1 MALLT
6 IAALVAG
13 AWAGCGPRGGEHGR
27 RGLSQLDETRVS
39 AGSDRALGG
48 LAGLQRGEE
57 AAARREQ
64 QERRYGEL
72 VARRW
77 RDLAALLAAAL
88 PADAGAV
95 ASAGPGPAAPATAA
109 VIAGRLM
116 HYGESYSGGP
126 LGCGV
131 GVYDPADPTIVAVG
145 PARYSEW
152 PCGTRFRISGPG
164 GSIVGVRVDACPG
177 CGANHLDVSEAA
189 AAAICGYVGNC
200 EVTIEVL
207 E

>member
-1 MALLT
+1 MAVW
-6 IAALVAG
+6 IGAG
-13 AWAGCGPRGGEHGR
+13 AGCGPRGGEHGP
-27 RGLSQLDETRVS
+27 RGLPQLDETRVS

-48 LAGLQRGEE
+48 LARLQRGEQ

-64 QERRYGEL
+64 QERRYAEL

-77 RDLAALLAAAL
+77 RDLAALHAAAL
-88 PADAGAV
+88 SADAAAV
-95 ASAGPGPAAPATAA
+95 ASTGPGPAASASTEGPGTLNGW
-109 VIAGRLM
+109 IT
-116 HYGESYSGGP
+116 HYGESYAGGP

-131 GVYDPADPTIVAVG
+131 GIYDPADPTIVAVG
-145 PARYSEW
+145 PARYSDW
-152 PCGTRFRISGPG
+152 PCGTRFRISGPA
-164 GSIVGVRVDACPG
+164 GSIIGVRVDACPG